1 MGTTWEYPPPAAPP
15 FIPKT
20 GPIEGSL
27 KVLITFL
34 PILANPWP
42 NPMEVTVLPS
52 PKGVGVTAV
61 TTMYLAWGRSFNLFK
76 ISGETL
82 ALYLP

>member
-1 MGTTWEYPPPAAPP
+1 
-15 FIPKT
+15 
-20 GPIEGSL
+20 
-27 KVLITFL
+27 
-34 PILANPWP
+34 
-42 NPMEVTVLPS
+42 MEVTVLPS

-61 TTMYLAWGRSFNLFK
+61 TTMYLPWGRSFNLFK